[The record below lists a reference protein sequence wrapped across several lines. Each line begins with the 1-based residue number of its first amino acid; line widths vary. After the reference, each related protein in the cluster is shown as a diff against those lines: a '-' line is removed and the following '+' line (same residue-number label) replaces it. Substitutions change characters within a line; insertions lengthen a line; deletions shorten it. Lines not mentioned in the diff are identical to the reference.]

1 MIFFNRKTFMFFTL
15 PLMASFYLTVHAEE
29 EKNHEP
35 APVDFQK
42 VSEAFG
48 HLIGKHIDSLG
59 FEFDLSHVIKGISDA
74 VSGKESPLS
83 EAECIQKVSEVQE
96 QAFMRKAATNLEEA
110 EKFMEANAKEKDI
123 VVMEKNKLH
132 YKVNKQGDGAA
143 VEEHFSPT
151 ISYIGKYL
159 DGKEFSPK
167 EEGLISLDD
176 MIPGFS
182 KGIIGMKEGESRRLY
197 IHPDLGYG
205 TNECLPPNSLLI
217 FDVEI
222 IKANNSQNNTDAP
235 SSFLNE
241 DVEAEVADIASPKTV
256 EDSKTT
262 R

>member
-1 MIFFNRKTFMFFTL
+1 MFFTL
-15 PLMASFYLTVHAEE
+15 GTTLSLFSADHVEDE
-29 EKNHEP
+29 QKHETP
-35 APVDFQK
+35 PVDFQK

-59 FEFDLSHVIKGISDA
+59 FEFDLSRVIKGISDA

-83 EAECIQKVSEVQE
+83 EAECIQQVSQVQE
-96 QAFMRKAATNLEEA
+96 LAFIRQSEKNLAEA
-110 EKFMEANAKEKDI
+110 ESFMTANAKEENI
-123 VVMEKNKLH
+123 VILENNKLH
-132 YKVNKQGDGAA
+132 YKVNRKGDGAV

-151 ISYIGKYL
+151 IRYTGTYL

-167 EEGLISLDD
+167 EEGLISIDD

-182 KGIIGMKEGESRRLY
+182 KGIIGMKEGETRTLY

-222 IKANNSQNNTDAP
+222 IKANTANTEINTPLPSSNSQG
-235 SSFLNE
+235 
-241 DVEAEVADIASPKTV
+241 EAEVEEIAISKISDDV
-256 EDSKTT
+256 EVT